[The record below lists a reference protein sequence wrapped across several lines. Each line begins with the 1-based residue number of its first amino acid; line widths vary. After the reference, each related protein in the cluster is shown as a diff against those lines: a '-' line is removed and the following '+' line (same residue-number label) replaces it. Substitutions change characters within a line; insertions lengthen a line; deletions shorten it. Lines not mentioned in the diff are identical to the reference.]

1 VGVPSTQH
9 PVEIIMARG
18 FVSNLAT
25 PAFLVDAH
33 GTLVFYNEAA
43 AELLGVG
50 FEEAG
55 PMPAQEW
62 AGRFAPAA
70 ADGSDLTLEEL
81 PLGIA
86 LIKGHPAHRDLRIR
100 AATGEERVIEVTAFP
115 IVGHEGQTG
124 AIAIFWS
131 EPS

>member
-1 VGVPSTQH
+1 MAAAQH
-9 PVEIIMARG
+9 PVEIILARG

-25 PAFLVDAH
+25 PAFLVGSD
-33 GTLVFYNEAA
+33 GTLVFYNEGAA
-43 AELLGVG
+43 DLLGVG

-62 AGRFAPAA
+62 GTRFHPVASNGKELAVE
-70 ADGSDLTLEEL
+70 DL
-81 PLGIA
+81 PLAIA
-86 LIKGHPAHRDLRIR
+86 LKEGRPAHREMRIHSADGDDR
-100 AATGEERVIEVTAFP
+100 TIEVTAFP
-115 IVGHEGQTG
+115 VVGHDGQSG

>member
-1 VGVPSTQH
+1 MAAAQH
-9 PVEIIMARG
+9 PVEIILARG

-25 PAFLVDAH
+25 PAFLVGSD

-43 AELLGVG
+43 ADLLGVG

-62 AGRFAPAA
+62 GMRFDPVDADGSPLAVEDLPLAIALNHARPAHREMRIHA
-70 ADGSDLTLEEL
+70 ADGDDRT
-81 PLGIA
+81 
-86 LIKGHPAHRDLRIR
+86 
-100 AATGEERVIEVTAFP
+100 IEVTAFP
-115 IVGHEGQTG
+115 VVGHDGQSG

-131 EPS
+131 DPS

>member
-1 VGVPSTQH
+1 MAAAQH
-9 PVEIIMARG
+9 PVEIILARG

-25 PAFLVDAH
+25 PAFLVGAD
-33 GTLVFYNEAA
+33 GTLVFYNEGAA
-43 AELLGVG
+43 DLLGVG

-62 AGRFAPAA
+62 GTRFHPV
-70 ADGSDLTLEEL
+70 GSNGKELALEDL
-81 PLGIA
+81 PLAIA
-86 LIKGHPAHRDLRIR
+86 LKEGRPAHREMRIHSADGDDR
-100 AATGEERVIEVTAFP
+100 TIEVTAFP
-115 IVGHEGQTG
+115 VVGHDGQSG

>member
-1 VGVPSTQH
+1 L
-9 PVEIIMARG
+9 ARG

-25 PAFLVDAH
+25 PAFLVGTD

-43 AELLGVG
+43 ADLLGVG

-62 AGRFAPAA
+62 GTRFDPVGP
-70 ADGSDLTLEEL
+70 DGSELDLEEL
-81 PLGIA
+81 PLAIA
-86 LIKGHPAHRDLRIR
+86 LKEGRPAHREMRIHSADGDDR
-100 AATGEERVIEVTAFP
+100 TIEVTAFP
-115 IVGHEGQTG
+115 VVGHEGQSG

-131 EPS
+131 DPS

>member
-1 VGVPSTQH
+1 VPSTQH

-25 PAFLVDAH
+25 PAFLVDAE
-33 GTLVFYNEAA
+33 GTLVFYNESAA
-43 AELLGVG
+43 DLLGVG

-62 AGRFAPAA
+62 GTRFEPIGP
-70 ADGSDLTLEEL
+70 DGEPLALEEL
-81 PLGIA
+81 PLAVA
-86 LIKGHPAHRDLRIR
+86 LSQARPAHREMRIR
-100 AATGEERVIEVTAFP
+100 SGTGDERTIEVTAFP
-115 IVGHEGQTG
+115 VVGHEGQSG

>member
-1 VGVPSTQH
+1 
-9 PVEIIMARG
+9 MARG
-18 FVSNLAT
+18 FVSNLVT
-25 PAFLVDAH
+25 PAFLVGPD

-62 AGRFAPAA
+62 GTRFEPAA
-70 ADGSDLTLEEL
+70 LDGHELAVEEL
-81 PLGIA
+81 PLSIA
-86 LIKGHPAHRDLRIR
+86 LSDGRAAHRALRIR
-100 AATGEERVIEVTAFP
+100 SAGGDERTIEVTAFP
-115 IVGHEGQTG
+115 IVGHEGLSG

-131 EPS
+131 DPR

>member
-1 VGVPSTQH
+1 MAAAQH
-9 PVEIIMARG
+9 PVEIILARG

-25 PAFLVDAH
+25 PAFLVGAD

-43 AELLGVG
+43 ADLLGVG

-62 AGRFAPAA
+62 GTRFDPEAP
-70 ADGSDLTLEEL
+70 DGHHLALEEL
-81 PLGIA
+81 PLAIA
-86 LIKGHPAHRDLRIR
+86 LKEGRPAHREIRIHSAAGDLR
-100 AATGEERVIEVTAFP
+100 TIEVTAFP
-115 IVGHEGQTG
+115 VVGHEGQSG

>member
-1 VGVPSTQH
+1 MAAAQH
-9 PVEIIMARG
+9 PVEIILARG

-25 PAFLVDAH
+25 PAFLVGSD

-62 AGRFAPAA
+62 GRRFAPVAPDGSPLALEQLPLAIALDAGRPAHSEMRIHA
-70 ADGSDLTLEEL
+70 ADGD
-81 PLGIA
+81 
-86 LIKGHPAHRDLRIR
+86 HR
-100 AATGEERVIEVTAFP
+100 TIEVTAFP
-115 IVGHEGQTG
+115 VVGHDGQSG

-131 EPS
+131 DPA

>member
-1 VGVPSTQH
+1 MAAAQH
-9 PVEIIMARG
+9 PVEIILARG

-25 PAFLVDAH
+25 PAFLVDTE

-55 PMPAQEW
+55 PMPSQGWGARFGP
-62 AGRFAPAA
+62 AGP
-70 ADGSDLTLEEL
+70 DGHALALDEL
-81 PLGIA
+81 PLAIA
-86 LIKGHPAHRDLRIR
+86 LNEARAVHREMRIH
-100 AATGEERVIEVTAFP
+100 AATGDERTIEVTAFP
-115 IVGHEGQTG
+115 VVGHDGQSG

-131 EPS
+131 HPDR